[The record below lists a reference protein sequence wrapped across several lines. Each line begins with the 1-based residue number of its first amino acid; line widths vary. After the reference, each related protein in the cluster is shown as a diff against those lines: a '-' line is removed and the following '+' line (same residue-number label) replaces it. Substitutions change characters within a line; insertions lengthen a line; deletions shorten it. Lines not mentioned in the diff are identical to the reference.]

1 MRDAG
6 TGKSLQR
13 LKVERHGIEF
23 VPLNERYGRPGRL
36 FFVWFGGCL
45 TILCLSVGTLGIT
58 AGMSLAWTITALAL
72 GNAVGT
78 IFMAAHSAQGP
89 RLGIPQMIQS
99 RAQFGVIGAGLP
111 LLAVLAST
119 VLYIA
124 SIGLLARETLQTLL
138 PVDDRQALLLFGT
151 ATVFIA
157 FFGYE
162 MIHRMATALTF
173 LSGTFY
179 LLVAVMLV
187 MKGPTAALAA
197 PPAPFAI
204 GTFLLIFSQATS
216 WSLSAGPYVADYS
229 RYLPPSVSEWSTFGY
244 TAAGNFLGSTLLQSL
259 GAFLAA
265 RFPGM
270 IEHPAVGIAGLFGPG
285 RPVVEILIVVNL
297 IQVNVMTLY
306 SGYMSTTTTITG
318 LRGMTRV
325 SLSFKLILMLVLM
338 ALATTIGLLTRDSFS
353 VYFSDFLAIMLY
365 ALIPWSAINLTDY
378 YFVRKG
384 HYAIDQLFSTRGIYG
399 SFRWPALCVYLF
411 SIILQGPF
419 MSLSF
424 YTGPIARWVG
434 SDIAWLP
441 GLIAPALL
449 YLWVESRQATTREVS
464 A

>member
-1 MRDAG
+1 MG
-6 TGKSLQR
+6 ESLER
-13 LKVERHGIEF
+13 LAVERRGIEF
-23 VPLNERYGRPGRL
+23 VPLTERYGRPSRL

-58 AGMSLAWTITALAL
+58 AGLPLAWTIAALAL

-78 IFMAAHSAQGP
+78 TIMAAHSAQGP
-89 RLGIPQMIQS
+89 KLGIPQMIQS
-99 RAQFGVIGAGLP
+99 RAQFGVVGAGLP

-124 SIGLLARETLQTLL
+124 SIGLLARETLQLLL
-138 PVDDRQALLLFGT
+138 PVDDREALLIFASVT
-151 ATVFIA
+151 IVIA
-157 FFGYE
+157 FVGYE
-162 MIHRMATALTF
+162 MIHRMAAVLTF

-179 LLVAVMLV
+179 LIVAVLLF
-187 MKGPTAALAA
+187 MKGSTPALTPPTSH
-197 PPAPFAI
+197 FAI

-229 RYLPPSVSEWSTFGY
+229 RYLPPTVSEWSTFWY

-265 RFPGM
+265 RFPSM
-270 IEHPAVGIAGLFGPG
+270 TEHPALGIANLFGPG
-285 RPVVEILIVVNL
+285 RYVVEILIVVNL
-297 IQVNVMTLY
+297 VQVNVMTLY

-325 SLSFKLILMLVLM
+325 SLSFKLILMLALM

-378 YFVRKG
+378 YVVRKG
-384 HYAIDQLFSTRGIYG
+384 HYAIDQMFTTAGIYR
-399 SFRWPALCVYLF
+399 SFRWPALGVYLF
-411 SIILQGPF
+411 SIVLQGPF

-424 YTGPIARWVG
+424 YTGPVARWVG
-434 SDIAWLP
+434 SDVAWLP
-441 GLIAPALL
+441 GLIAPALG
-449 YLWVESRQATTREVS
+449 YMWVESRQTSTQEVPV
-464 A
+464 